1 MQFKARLAAVRGTP
15 SRADDVRTV
24 VRLNLEARDIPGDWL
39 FSQLGEDLVVNLAEV
54 TPSMGPLFEAEKA
67 EVEEVEEVKEVE
79 DRSNGHLPEAEDVDE
94 EQVVVPSSGR
104 RRHGTRSSEHV

>member
-24 VRLNLEARDIPGDWL
+24 VRLNLEAHDVSTDWL

-54 TPSMGPLFEAEKA
+54 TASMGPLFEAEEA
-67 EVEEVEEVKEVE
+67 ETE
-79 DRSNGHLPEAEDVDE
+79 DRSNGHVADAVDE
-94 EQVVVPSSGR
+94 DEEEPVTIPSNGR
-104 RRHGTRSSEHV
+104 RRHGTRSSEQA

>member
-24 VRLNLEARDIPGDWL
+24 VRLNLEAHDIPSDWL
-39 FSQLGEDLVVNLAEV
+39 FSQLGEDLVVNLAEGTV
-54 TPSMGPLFEAEKA
+54 SMGPLFEAEG
-67 EVEEVEEVKEVE
+67 EEEVE
-79 DRSNGHLPEAEDVDE
+79 DASNGHVDE
-94 EQVVVPSSGR
+94 EEVVVPSNGR